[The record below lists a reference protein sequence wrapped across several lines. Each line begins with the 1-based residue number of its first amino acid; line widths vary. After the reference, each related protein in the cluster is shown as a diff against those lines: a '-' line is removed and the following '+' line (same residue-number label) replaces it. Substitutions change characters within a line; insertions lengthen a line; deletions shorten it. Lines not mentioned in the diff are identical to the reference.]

1 MSAEHV
7 ELLKKARSLIKS
19 GDNKFICFAL
29 READDRKYS
38 PVFNALRGDIIKGL
52 EGQYTLEYW
61 IQAKLNTRDSECF
74 YTTKGRAK
82 LKRTRLAWIDAMIE
96 YWRDKP

>member
-19 GDNKFICFAL
+19 GDSEFVCFAL

-38 PVFNALRGDIIKGL
+38 PVFNALRDDIIKGL
-52 EGQYTLEYW
+52 KGACALEYW
-61 IQAKLNTRDSECF
+61 IEKKLNMGSPECF
-74 YTTKGRAK
+74 YTRKGRAK